1 MDKVELAGTGI
12 RRMKSAMASAGLPPP
27 RISQTTFFTITFKR
41 PDLKDKEGAQ
51 KKRLGEKLTHDS
63 EKSSEKIFNTI
74 KNNPKI
80 SARELSII
88 MEISPRA
95 VEKHLAQLK
104 KAGILKRL
112 GPAKGGHWD
121 VVDG

>member
-1 MDKVELAGTGI
+1 
-12 RRMKSAMASAGLPPP
+12 
-27 RISQTTFFTITFKR
+27 
-41 PDLKDKEGAQ
+41 
-51 KKRLGEKLTHDS
+51 
-63 EKSSEKIFNTI
+63 
-74 KNNPKI
+74 
-80 SARELSII
+80 